1 MQISEW
7 KALISR
13 DWLSSL
19 HGHIY
24 AEERVAGSL
33 HVFGARYGWAHD
45 AVGVRPLAEV
55 RATESKLLLSSTN
68 APNPAPPPLRCY
80 LSDSENLKRILW
92 VADDKNRT
100 VLETWD
106 ANLLDAAREA
116 AAWLATDGDLMAPVD
131 IDQALRR
138 LSEPIVPL
146 PYTVGLCTATKNQLW
161 QLQRALPL
169 NLLQTWP
176 NRGHAK
182 IHVVDC
188 SSDDDTLEWL
198 KTHCRAAI
206 DIGLM
211 VLYTV
216 PSFGQ
221 WHTSI
226 GKNCAHV
233 VSREAILVNVD
244 GNNLLGPDF
253 PMDVCTNFL
262 HGATVLQYKWG
273 LGSLGRI
280 AYSREDFWAINGYDE
295 DAYPLGGED
304 IDLIWRLKTLQ
315 RNFRPVWNISF
326 SQAISANQSLNVEH
340 AAMKDANLFA
350 FQEKLANGEIQR
362 NLHKVEGIGLRV
374 YKVRWD

>member
-1 MQISEW
+1 MQTSEW
-7 KALISR
+7 KAHISR

-146 PYTVGLCTATKNQLW
+146 PYTVGLCTATKNRLW

-206 DIGLM
+206 DI
-211 VLYTV
+211 
-216 PSFGQ
+216 
-221 WHTSI
+221 
-226 GKNCAHV
+226 
-233 VSREAILVNVD
+233 
-244 GNNLLGPDF
+244 GPDF